1 MTLADYQPIKGLKR
15 EKFPFF
21 PSRDPPTA
29 LRSVLQTRFQKGVIC
44 RAILALCGDDAD
56 VRERIRHAV
65 SVSLTLVNTAV
76 LSVTKSRQESILLGF
91 CALAMSMGG
100 DAEARERRTATAAR
114 VCQRRTAAIPP
125 SAART
130 AGFAVNDDGGQAQ

>member
-1 MTLADYQPIKGLKR
+1 M
-15 EKFPFF
+15 
-21 PSRDPPTA
+21 
-29 LRSVLQTRFQKGVIC
+29 C
-44 RAILALCGDDAD
+44 RAILPMCGNVAD

-76 LSVTKSRQESILLGF
+76 LYVTKSRQDSILRGF
-91 CALAMSMGG
+91 CALAMSMSGA
-100 DAEARERRTATAAR
+100 AEARERRTATAAR

-130 AGFAVNDDGGQAQ
+130 AGFAVNDDGGQAQRRHRVCQGEPSGVAGHPLDEHRACVTSESG